1 MSVTKRIYLTLSFLL
16 IAFVSYSQVLN
27 EEEKKLYDLIMQYR
41 KTQGLPIIPLSTS
54 LTYVA
59 QTHVHDLNDNHP
71 DIGNCNTH
79 SWSDKGSW
87 SECCYTSNHAQAE
100 GMWSKPKELT
110 SYQGSGYEI
119 AFWSSDNTTA
129 GESLSGWKSSPGH
142 NAVLLNKGI
151 WGSHPWKAIGIG
163 IYNNYAVVWFGE
175 ELDPK

>member
-1 MSVTKRIYLTLSFLL
+1 MYVKKRIYLTLSFLL
-16 IAFVSYSQVLN
+16 MAIVSYSQVLN

-41 KTQGLPIIPLSTS
+41 KTQGLPIIPLSAS

-59 QTHVHDLNDNHP
+59 QTHVRDLIDNHP

-87 SECCYTSNHAQAE
+87 TECCYTSDHAQAE

-110 SYQGSGYEI
+110 SYQGLGYEI

-129 GESLSGWKSSPGH
+129 AESLSGWKSSSGH
-142 NAVLLNKGI
+142 NAVVLNKGI

-175 ELDPK
+175 ELDIK